1 MTILTIFNYFFKNV
15 QNSKCPR
22 FFYGHLWAF
31 MGIYGHLWTFSLII
45 HSLPFTVINYTQK
58 NLILPKIYCFF

>member
-1 MTILTIFNYFFKNV
+1 MSKIF
-15 QNSKCPR
+15 
-22 FFYGHLWAF
+22 LWAF

-58 NLILPKIYCFF
+58 ILILPKIYCFFNLKKNNLKTNIIILYGL